1 MGVGNEGG
9 VTPPNDLGRRLR
21 EIRAWRGQSLQVTAD
36 LAGISFGY
44 LGKLERGDKHVDS
57 RRLLE
62 DLATALRVAPQELTG
77 RPFPP
82 TDPLT
87 NEAHAAITGVEAALE
102 TYDLGEDPGVA
113 VRPWPDVAEAVSTL
127 TEQLREN
134 ADYAAMGH
142 VLPGLLGELHA
153 HYARDPERRRDVLV
167 ALIYAYRAA
176 ASVCK
181 NLGVRGL
188 PMMAVRAAHDCAQE
202 LNEPEWLGY
211 AAYLRGIMGGPGARQ
226 RQYDLAVRAVDDLTA
241 TPGPNAIQVAG
252 TLHFIAAL
260 ACAVQGDTVRTYDH
274 LAEADDL
281 AQRLPEHHE
290 NFAGLYF
297 GPDNVQLW
305 RVSLATELGEGSK
318 VAELAHG
325 AHPDTIPLR
334 AWQASFHGDL
344 GRALATDRA
353 TRVHSVQSLVTAE
366 QLAPQYVRNNVLI
379 RETVTDLLP
388 TASRDHTGRE
398 LRGLAHRMGMAP
410 R

>member
-1 MGVGNEGG
+1 MGDIAPNE
-9 VTPPNDLGRRLR
+9 VGRRLR
-21 EIRAWRGQSLQVTAD
+21 EIRAWRGLSLEVAAG
-36 LAGISFGY
+36 LAGISYGY

-62 DLATALRVAPQELTG
+62 SLATALRVAPQELTG
-77 RPFPP
+77 QPFPP

-87 NEAHAAITGVEAALE
+87 AEAHAAITGVEAALE
-102 TYDLGEDPGVA
+102 TYDLGEDPGVV
-113 VRPWPDVAEAVSTL
+113 VRPWPEVVQAIGTL
-127 TEQLREN
+127 SDQLREN

-153 HYARDPERRRDVLV
+153 YHVRDPEHRRDALV

-188 PMMAVRAAHDCAQE
+188 PMIAVRMAHDCARE
-202 LNEPEWLGY
+202 LDEPEWLGY
-211 AAYLRGIMGGPGARQ
+211 AAYLRGIMGGTGARQ
-226 RQYDLAVRAVDDLTA
+226 RQYDLAVRAIDDLA
-241 TPGPNAIQVAG
+241 AAQAPNAIQVAG

-260 ACAVQGDTVRTYDH
+260 ASAVQGDAVRTYDH
-274 LAEADDL
+274 LTEADDL
-281 AQRLPEHHE
+281 AQRLPEQRE

-297 GPDNVQLW
+297 GSDNVQLW

-325 AHPDTIPLR
+325 AHPAAIPLR
-334 AWQASFHGDL
+334 SWQASFHGDL
-344 GRALATDRA
+344 GRALATDRT
-353 TRVHSVQSLVTAE
+353 TRVQSVQSLVTAE
-366 QLAPQYVRNNVLI
+366 QLAPQYVHNNVLI

-398 LRGLAHRMGMAP
+398 LRGLAHRMGLAP